1 MLFQQG
7 KFNDCTRRLNQVI
20 CVRLLGGDVGHRIF
34 HMAIRVVADTKGHKW
49 WVGILTSIAVM
60 AVFIV
65 PIAKVDIQEKQENA
79 VKEEKFLAAK
89 AVFDARCKDAGFKIY
104 RTVDNVEGVTL
115 LNVWPREKRKTDQM
129 WEYAGL
135 PAAYGEDSYIQAF
148 LLWRAW
154 DYKINDFSLGVQGFA
169 RNKPNI
175 PPKADEINRYK
186 YFNGFQYVDVLQN
199 QTYQRYQFKDLY
211 YLDEIATT
219 AIKKPSRYTVEFENP
234 ILPKERKIWIA
245 TTKAF
250 VKDSKTGEL
259 LGEAA
264 WHSFHGPQ
272 GEIKYSGTGVWD
284 RAKVC
289 PYIADDQNNPI
300 QYFVLKVLKPK
311 QLNQENNDGK
321 LKN

>member
-135 PAAYGEDSYIQAF
+135 PDAYGEDSYIQGF

-321 LKN
+321 FKN

>member
-1 MLFQQG
+1 MIAPEDLIRWFALGYWVVMLAIVLFIWL
-7 KFNDCTRRLNQVI
+7 FVC
-20 CVRLLGGDVGHRIF
+20 LLIP
-34 HMAIRVVADTKGHKW
+34 KGHKW

-79 VKEEKFLAAK
+79 VKEEKYLAAK
-89 AVFDARCKDAGFKIY
+89 AVFDARCKDAGYKIY

-115 LNVWPREKRKTDQM
+115 LKVWPREKRKTDQM

-135 PAAYGEDSYIQAF
+135 PDAFGGDAYIQGF
-148 LLWRAW
+148 LLWREW
-154 DYKINDFSLGVQGFA
+154 DYEIDDFILAGQGFA
-169 RNKPNI
+169 SNKRNI
-175 PPKADEINRYK
+175 PYDSDEIKRYK
-186 YFNGFQYVDVLQN
+186 AVNSYQYVDVLQN
-199 QTYQRYQFKDLY
+199 QIHQRYQFKNLY
-211 YLDEIATT
+211 DLDEITTT

-234 ILPKERKIWIA
+234 IIPADRKIWIA
-245 TTKAF
+245 TTKAY

-259 LGEAA
+259 LGEAT

-289 PYIADDQNNPI
+289 PYIADGQNNPI

-311 QLNQENNDGK
+311 QLSQEHKDDT

>member
-135 PAAYGEDSYIQAF
+135 PDAYGEDSYIQGF

-219 AIKKPSRYTVEFENP
+219 VIKKPSRYTVEFENP
-234 ILPKERKIWIA
+234 ILPEERKIWIA
-245 TTKAF
+245 TTKAY

-321 LKN
+321 FKN

>member
-1 MLFQQG
+1 MIAPEDLIRWFALGYWVVMLAIVLFIWL
-7 KFNDCTRRLNQVI
+7 FVC
-20 CVRLLGGDVGHRIF
+20 LLIP
-34 HMAIRVVADTKGHKW
+34 KGHKW

-65 PIAKVDIQEKQENA
+65 PIAKVDIQEKQENT
-79 VKEEKFLAAK
+79 VKQEKYLVAK
-89 AVFDARCKDAGFKIY
+89 AVFDARCKNAGYKIY
-104 RTVDNVEGVTL
+104 KTVEDVEGVTL
-115 LNVWPREKRKTDQM
+115 LNQWPDEMHKTDQM

-135 PAAYGEDSYIQAF
+135 PDAYGGVSYIQDF
-148 LLWRAW
+148 LLWRKW
-154 DYKINDFSLGVQGFA
+154 DYKINDFSLSGQGFA

-321 LKN
+321 FKN